1 MRPRISSL
9 TLDCHNEL
17 EGRMDMDKVI
27 GELKRTRGS
36 IGSHSFP
43 KKSGIYALFLK
54 KGSDLKGY
62 TVPDDNLIYIGSTDN
77 LAERAQENHFNS
89 DSTGF
94 STLRRTIGAIMK
106 EVFSLKSIPR
116 SHGIS
121 ETNYKNYK
129 FIATGERLLTDWMR
143 NNLEIGYYSVF
154 EDYEKIEKEMLK
166 SLRPILN
173 LKGCDNH
180 YKKQIMALRK
190 ICSEEAKR
198 NRAV

>member
-1 MRPRISSL
+1 MGM
-9 TLDCHNEL
+9 E
-17 EGRMDMDKVI
+17 KVI
-27 GELKRTRGS
+27 GELRRTRGP
-36 IGSHSFP
+36 IGTHGFP

-62 TVPDDNLIYIGSTDN
+62 SVTNDGLIYIGSTDN

-94 STLRRTIGAIMK
+94 STLRRTLGAIMK
-106 EVFSLKSIPR
+106 EDFSLRTIPR
-116 SHGIS
+116 SPGPS

-143 NNLEIGYYSVF
+143 NNLEIGYCSIF

-166 SLRPILN
+166 SLCPITTVRLTTRSIPEDVDIN
-173 LKGCDNH
+173 
-180 YKKQIMALRK
+180 
-190 ICSEEAKR
+190 E
-198 NRAV
+198 

>member
-1 MRPRISSL
+1 M
-9 TLDCHNEL
+9 
-17 EGRMDMDKVI
+17 GMDEVV
-27 GELKRTRGS
+27 GELRRTRGS
-36 IGSHSFP
+36 IGTHNFP

-54 KGSDLKGY
+54 KGSGLKGY
-62 TVPDDNLIYIGSTDN
+62 SVTDDGLIYIGSTDN
-77 LAERAQENHFNS
+77 LAERALENHFNS

-94 STLRRTIGAIMK
+94 STLRRTLGAIMK
-106 EVFSLKSIPR
+106 EDFSLKTIPR
-116 SHGIS
+116 SPGPS

-143 NNLEIGYYSVF
+143 NNLEIGYCPIF
-154 EDYEKIEKEMLK
+154 EDYENIEKEMLK
-166 SLRPILN
+166 SLCPILN
-173 LKGCDNH
+173 LKGCDNP